1 MIQFIGW
8 YFTVTVI
15 GLLIFPITFLFLPKL
30 HDRGYAFSRVIGL
43 LLWGIC
49 FWFLSTFQVLPN
61 DLFGALFAFLV
72 LLIISGLCLR
82 KNRWREMIAW
92 MRRNLRLIILIE
104 ILFLVS
110 FALWAVVRAA
120 NPDIAN
126 TEKPMELA
134 FINAILRSPHFPP
147 NDPWLSGYSISY
159 YYLGYVLI
167 ALLVRVTGVTAGVG
181 YNLAG
186 ALWFALT
193 SLAAFGVV
201 HNVVHAFIKKPN
213 ENARQKELSLGGLLG
228 PLFVLIVSNLEGFLE
243 VLHSMGLFWKPGSDG
258 ELTSKF
264 WEWLGILDLNKA
276 PSATRSIIPTR
287 WMWWWRASRIVG
299 QSDLLGNAKE
309 IIDEFPFFS
318 YLLADLHPHVLAIP
332 FGILAIAVALNFYL
346 KLKQEQSSQFK
357 IRQWV
362 RTPGFWLTAIIF
374 GSLGFLNTWNFP
386 IYIAFF
392 SAVFALARYQ
402 ELSDFWRRLWDFL
415 RLFLL
420 LVATG
425 VLIFIPFYISF
436 QSQAGGILPSLE
448 FFTRNVHFWLMFAP
462 LLVPIGAWLIWENF
476 NKKTRPEWGSGITFT
491 AMILILLFISSWF
504 MGWMLSSLPG
514 WATTMQ
520 QSSSGFLVRLS
531 QKISE
536 IGIGFGSV
544 HGFVSGQTLL
554 LGALLERIKAPGT
567 VLSLGILV
575 ILVWSLLGRK
585 TTKKEE
591 KPVAHIEVKSGKV
604 ITTTG
609 DIGFIL
615 LLIFLGA
622 GLTLIPEFFYLKDQF
637 GWPLNTYFKFYF
649 EAWIF
654 WGLAAAIATYALFT
668 GLKKYK
674 LAIFSS
680 IWVILICMSLIYPV
694 LSTYAKTNNFK
705 PESFTLDG
713 LHYRQ
718 KMNADEEAAIE
729 WLKQA
734 EFGII
739 AEAVG
744 GQYSEYARVATE
756 TGLPNVLGW
765 PGHEIQWRG
774 GADEIG
780 TREADIQAIY
790 QNNDWLTV
798 EKILRQYN
806 IRYVFVGFL
815 EIQKYAPDDI
825 SLENMKNKFNQHLAI
840 AFRNA
845 TVIVYEYRGEILSNT
860 LPGDGTGQ

>member
-8 YFTVTVI
+8 YFLVTVI
-15 GLLIFPITFLFLPKL
+15 GILIFPITFLFLPKL

-49 FWFLSTFQVLPN
+49 FWLFSTFQILPN
-61 DLFGALFAFLV
+61 DLFGTLFAFLI
-72 LLIISGLCLR
+72 LLFISGLCLR
-82 KNRWREMIAW
+82 RNRWREMIEW
-92 MRRNLRLIILIE
+92 VRENYRLIILVE
-104 ILFLVS
+104 IVFLVS

-134 FINAILRSPHFPP
+134 FINAILRSPRFPP

-167 ALLVRVTGVTAGVG
+167 ALLIRVTGVTAGVG

-201 HNVVHAFIKKPN
+201 HNVVHAFIKKSA
-213 ENARQKELSLGGLLG
+213 ENKKNKAFSLSGLLG
-228 PLFVLIVSNLEGFLE
+228 PFFVLIVSNLEGFLE

-264 WEWLGILDLNKA
+264 WQWLGILDLNKA

-299 QSDLLGNAKE
+299 HSDLLGNTKE

-318 YLLADLHPHVLAIP
+318 YLLADLHPHVLAMP
-332 FGILAIAVALNFYL
+332 FGILAIAVGLNFYL
-346 KLKQEQSSQFK
+346 KLKQEKSSQFK
-357 IRQWV
+357 IRHWV
-362 RTPGFWLTAIIF
+362 QTPGFWLTAIIF

-402 ELSDFWRRLWDFL
+402 ELGDFWRRLWDFL
-415 RLFLL
+415 RIFGLLVIAGVLLFL
-420 LVATG
+420 
-425 VLIFIPFYISF
+425 PFYISF

-462 LLVPIGAWLIWENF
+462 LLVPIAAWLILEIF
-476 NKKTRPEWGSGITFT
+476 NKKIKPEWMSGIIFT
-491 AMILILLFISSWF
+491 ATILILLFISSWL
-504 MGWMLSSLPG
+504 MGWILSSLPG
-514 WATTMQ
+514 LAVRMQ
-520 QSSSGFLVRLS
+520 ESSSGFMVRLS

-544 HGFVSGQTLL
+544 HGFVSPQTLL
-554 LGALLERIKAPGT
+554 LGSLLERMKAPGT
-567 VLSLGILV
+567 VLSIGIV
-575 ILVWSLLGRK
+575 IIFVWGLLGRK
-585 TTKKEE
+585 ATGKEE
-591 KPVAHIEVKSGKV
+591 RQVAQLESESGR
-604 ITTTG
+604 TNATSG

-615 LLIFLGA
+615 LLVFLGA

-654 WGLAAAIATYALFT
+654 WGLAAAIASYALFAK
-668 GLKKYK
+668 LKKIK
-674 LAIFSS
+674 LFVFSS
-680 IWVILICMSLIYPV
+680 IWVILISMSLIYPV
-694 LSTYAKTNNFK
+694 FSVFTKTNNYK

-713 LHYRQ
+713 LYYRQ
-718 KMNADEEAAIE
+718 KMNSDEEAAIE
-729 WLKQA
+729 WLKHA
-734 EFGII
+734 DFGIV
-739 AEAVG
+739 AEAIG
-744 GQYSEYARVATE
+744 GQYSDYARVATE

-774 GADEIG
+774 GTDEIG

-790 QNNDWLTV
+790 QNNDWPTV

-806 IRYVFVGFL
+806 IRYIFVGFL
-815 EIQKYAPDDI
+815 EIQKYTPDDI
-825 SLENMKNKFNQHLAI
+825 SWENMRNKFDEHLAI

-845 TVIVYEYRGEILSNT
+845 TVTIYEYQGEVLSNSM
-860 LPGDGTGQ
+860 PGNGTSQ